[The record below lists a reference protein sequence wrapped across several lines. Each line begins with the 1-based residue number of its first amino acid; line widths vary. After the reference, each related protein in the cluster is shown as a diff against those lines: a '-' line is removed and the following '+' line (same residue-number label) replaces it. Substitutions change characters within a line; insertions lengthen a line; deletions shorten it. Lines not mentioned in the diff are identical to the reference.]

1 MFLISLQGHVEDVR
15 RQVNEAVQ
23 SRHVSVSSF
32 ELYNSNNLYNFNAP
46 MILIMLEIDAI
57 LKSLLILNVYL
68 DYRKLTRCI
77 VFLLDSH

>member
-1 MFLISLQGHVEDVR
+1 M
-15 RQVNEAVQ
+15 NEAVQ
-23 SRHVSVSSF
+23 SRPVSVSSI